1 MFEQYLKN
9 DEETFIFTFIG
20 NSFCFTLF
28 QYINK
33 QYIEEK
39 MDQNFLMTF
48 NKGTINMTYI
58 IFI

>member
-1 MFEQYLKN
+1 MFEQYLKI

-39 MDQNFLMTF
+39 MDQYFF
-48 NKGTINMTYI
+48 NGILIKEILI
-58 IFI
+58 